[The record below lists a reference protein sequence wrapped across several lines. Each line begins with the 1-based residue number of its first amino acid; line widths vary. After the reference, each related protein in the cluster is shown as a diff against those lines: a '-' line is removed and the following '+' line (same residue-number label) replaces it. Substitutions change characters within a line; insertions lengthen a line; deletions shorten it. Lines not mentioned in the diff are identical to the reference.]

1 MIEQYVG
8 IFEEPRGQD
17 DDRRNCQETAVRSD
31 AEDRGEDDDE
41 NSCARAGGAEE
52 VGDEPRC

>member
-17 DDRRNCQETAVRSD
+17 DDRRNGQETAVRND

-41 NSCARAGGAEE
+41 NGCARAGGAEE
-52 VGDEPRC
+52 VGDEPGC